1 MSKKIETQLLSDEN
15 GVKWAPH
22 IGANYFSSPFRI
34 LLVGESHYG
43 NPNDSNDLS
52 NNPDFTKLMVKELGI
67 EKMNYNN
74 IKLFNKINAL
84 LNYNSNEEVWQKIG
98 FYNFIQEVMPEK
110 TIRPKKEHFVNGWK
124 SFAHVLD
131 ALKPDLCIFIG
142 SEAAKSFEESFNNNK
157 DYFISNL
164 TYGEKINGT
173 YLRTATID
181 DINKKTTQLIFIK
194 HLSKFASVSKWR
206 EKILEIS
213 PESKNIL

>member
-15 GVKWAPH
+15 GVQWSPY
-22 IGANYFSSPFRI
+22 IGGQYFSSPFRI

-98 FYNFIQEVMPEK
+98 FYNFIQEVMSEK
-110 TIRPKKEHFVNGWK
+110 TIRPNKEHFINGWK
-124 SFAHVLD
+124 SFCHVLD

-142 SEAAKSFEESFNNNK
+142 TEAANTFESSFDNNK
-157 DYFISNL
+157 NYFISNL
-164 TYGEKINGT
+164 NYGEKINGT
-173 YLRTATID
+173 YLRTATIN
-181 DINKKTTQLIFIK
+181 DINNKTTQLIFIK

-213 PESKNIL
+213 SEAKTII